1 MPNGFFSV
9 CVNFIYNC
17 MVITIVHLFTVEKK
31 KKKKKKTQLTVS
43 VSMRL
48 SD

>member
-1 MPNGFFSV
+1 MPKGFFSV

-31 KKKKKKTQLTVS
+31 KKHIHNPEAFV
-43 VSMRL
+43 
-48 SD
+48 